1 MTAVTNTRSSL
12 AYRLELG
19 NGAVTPAVA
28 VIVVFTK
35 ELCDEDALV
44 MATETPTAPAVTAA
58 EETDVAAEAGE
69 GVVTDAAAAVLDE
82 GDVAIL
88 WPGPPASWS

>member
-1 MTAVTNTRSSL
+1 M
-12 AYRLELG
+12 ELG

-69 GVVTDAAAAVLDE
+69 GVVTDAAVAVLDE
-82 GDVAIL
+82 VEAWVAIL

>member
-1 MTAVTNTRSSL
+1 M
-12 AYRLELG
+12 ELG

-69 GVVTDAAAAVLDE
+69 GVVTDAAAVLDE
-82 GDVAIL
+82 VEAGVAIL

>member
-1 MTAVTNTRSSL
+1 M
-12 AYRLELG
+12 ELG

-44 MATETPTAPAVTAA
+44 MAT
-58 EETDVAAEAGE
+58 DVAAEAGE
-69 GVVTDAAAAVLDE
+69 GVVTDAAAAAVLDE
-82 GDVAIL
+82 VEAGVAIL